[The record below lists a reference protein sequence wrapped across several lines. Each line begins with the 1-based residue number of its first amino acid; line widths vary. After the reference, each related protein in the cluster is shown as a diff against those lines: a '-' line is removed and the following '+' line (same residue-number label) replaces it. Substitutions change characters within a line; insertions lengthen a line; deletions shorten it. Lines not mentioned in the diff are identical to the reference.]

1 MKGAELRGHKR
12 SSSSMDH
19 DKNPPQTL
27 SKSSGPQEE
36 AGPGH
41 KATRQQKQTG
51 HIHPGA
57 AYGQLS
63 AAFVPLRGLPKEICP
78 ALQGRTQLSL
88 SKHTGVISNTL
99 QLPHL
104 LSLDLIV
111 ISQRCQALRRAGFLP
126 VSQPGRCAC
135 GTVSW
140 LRAGAGSEP

>member
-1 MKGAELRGHKR
+1 MTNTLPKHSPKALGPKR
-12 SSSSMDH
+12 RLL
-19 DKNPPQTL
+19 T
-27 SKSSGPQEE
+27 
-36 AGPGH
+36 GPGH